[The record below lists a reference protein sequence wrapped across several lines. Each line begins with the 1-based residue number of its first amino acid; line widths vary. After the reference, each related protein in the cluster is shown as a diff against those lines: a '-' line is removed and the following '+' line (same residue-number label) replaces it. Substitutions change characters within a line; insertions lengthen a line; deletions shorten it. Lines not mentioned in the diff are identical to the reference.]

1 MIKILA
7 LLIAFLGT
15 VSCSDD
21 SSDESGK
28 DDVKNTIKYGSE
40 SYSLTNGLEE
50 VFKLDDNH
58 SSSQI
63 NITNGEFYSTQV
75 VISGNLNLIWRA
87 RNASVWLYVDMY
99 APGFEGLSSGTY
111 AFRPK
116 NTDEDDPALIDIHF
130 FTEGKF
136 AIDLND
142 DGNIE
147 SDDNEYIE
155 ITGGTI
161 KVEVKGG
168 EYLLEL
174 NLTLE
179 NNENVSGTFGADFDQ
194 V

>member
-63 NITNGEFYSTQV
+63 NITKLYYTK
-75 VISGNLNLIWRA
+75 ISILIIY
-87 RNASVWLYVDMY
+87 N
-99 APGFEGLSSGTY
+99 
-111 AFRPK
+111 
-116 NTDEDDPALIDIHF
+116 
-130 FTEGKF
+130 
-136 AIDLND
+136 
-142 DGNIE
+142 
-147 SDDNEYIE
+147 
-155 ITGGTI
+155 
-161 KVEVKGG
+161 
-168 EYLLEL
+168 YLLNYFL
-174 NLTLE
+174 PFHK
-179 NNENVSGTFGADFDQ
+179 VKIQIFPY
-194 V
+194 